1 MIGILVLA
9 GCADPTVEIIPNQ
22 IPGVRISGGPLDGSR
37 ASYTTRIFWTGW
49 DEDGVVVHFEY
60 AVDPPIAFT
69 LEEIE
74 TPESFPGITVEEIL
88 GPTQDQDTLR
98 ISKIVDG
105 RRVSF
110 DWVETLDF
118 NRSFAFQ
125 TPDPDS
131 VIQGGGLYPAS
142 TFSGLHTVLVRAV
155 DNEDA
160 YSTIDR
166 IGFQSFSITP
176 SSEISRPTTDQ
187 EISNLG
193 PLLTASWEGLDPDS
207 PEADKQPVGFL
218 YKLIRLDTLDPPVS
232 PIGITSPN
240 FLFKRGGDW
249 IYQSADTA
257 KIAINL
263 GTPGQYIFGVRAV
276 DVAGATEPFLDFGR
290 NAFKFQAFP
299 KGGKPILTVSEP
311 TIGTFQFR
319 GLEKIAEAE
328 VPARSPLRFRWSATA
343 EDYGG
348 EIESYS
354 WGVDIVDLDRDG
366 PDSGW
371 SGWGPSTGNFEP
383 IIFQQAGL
391 RLVYIRVRD
400 VAGAMTLGTILL
412 TVVDFTFDREILF
425 LDDSFDRI
433 FPRDWQHDTFWR
445 ERLRAYPGFA
455 GTQIFE
461 HHVQGPD
468 DLTLAAMPPDLEGLG
483 RYKLLIWEC
492 LGSGYDGQTAL
503 LKLSAIRPILAG
515 YLSAGGK
522 LWLGGRM
529 TVAATITADG
539 GRIADLNYP
548 KENLAKGMFA
558 WDYLKLHTTKLNND
572 KGAIVRNKLARAI
585 PFPNDPVIYDTMNV
599 DPSKIHFTQDG
610 VSHVDA
616 VFDPIFA
623 ETEVD
628 FVGNLDSLYVYGAV
642 GNILLGTSSGF
653 HNRLMAFRWH
663 DSDPSP
669 LHGRVQWFGFPL
681 YFFQDSEVQE
691 TVNRSLDW
699 FQEERLS
706 ASP

>member
-1 MIGILVLA
+1 MEL
-9 GCADPTVEIIPNQ
+9 IPNQ
-22 IPGVRISGGPLDGSR
+22 IPGIKISGGPLDGSR
-37 ASYTTRIFWTGW
+37 AAYTARIFWAGW

-60 AVDPPIAFT
+60 TVDPPIAFT

-74 TPESFPGITVEEIL
+74 APESAPGITVEEIL

-98 ISKIVDG
+98 VSKVVEG
-105 RRVSF
+105 RRISF
-110 DWVETLDF
+110 DWVETTEF
-118 NRSFAFQ
+118 SRIFAFQ

-131 VIQGGGLYPAS
+131 VIQGGRLEPGS
-142 TFSGLHTVLVRAV
+142 TYSGMHTVYVRAV

-160 YSTIDR
+160 YSKVDR
-166 IGFQSFSITP
+166 IGFEAFSITP
-176 SSEISRPTTDQ
+176 TSEISRPRTDQ

-193 PLLTASWEGLDPDS
+193 PLLFAAWEGLDPDS
-207 PEADKQPVGFL
+207 PEANKKPVGYI
-218 YKLIRLDTLDPPVS
+218 YKIIRLDTLDPPVS
-232 PIGITSPN
+232 PVLISSPN
-240 FLFKRGGDW
+240 ILFKKGGDW

-257 KIAINL
+257 KIVLNL

-299 KGGKPILTVSEP
+299 NGGKPILTVSEP
-311 TIGTFQFR
+311 TIGSFQFR
-319 GLEKIAEAE
+319 GLNQIAEAE
-328 VPARSPLRFRWSATA
+328 VPARIPLRFRWSATA

-348 EIESYS
+348 DIEGYS
-354 WGVDIVDLDRDG
+354 WGVNIIDLDRDG

-371 SGWGPSTGNFEP
+371 SGWGPLFGNFEP
-383 IIFQQAGL
+383 IILQQPGIH
-391 RLVYIRVRD
+391 LVYVRVRD
-400 VAGAMTLGTILL
+400 VAGAITLGTIFL
-412 TVVDFTFDREILF
+412 TVVDFTFDREVLF

-433 FPRDWQHDTFWR
+433 FPRDSQHDTFWR

-468 DLTLAAMPPDLEGLG
+468 DLTLAAVPPDLEDLG

-503 LKLSAIRPILAG
+503 LKLSAIRPVLAA

-529 TVAATITADG
+529 TIGATMTTADG
-539 GRIADLNYP
+539 RFADLFYP
-548 KENLAKGMFA
+548 KENLAEGMFA

-572 KGAIVRNKLARAI
+572 KGALERNKLAQAI
-585 PFPNDPVIYDTMNV
+585 PFPNNPVIYDTLNV
-599 DPSKIHFTQDG
+599 DQSKLRVVQIAA
-610 VSHVDA
+610 SHADA

-623 ETEVD
+623 ESEVNPPFIGD
-628 FVGNLDSLYVYGAV
+628 LDTLYVYGAA
-642 GNILLGTSSGF
+642 GNVLLGTSSGY
-653 HNRLMAFRWH
+653 HNRLVAFRWH
-663 DSDPSP
+663 DPDPDP

-681 YFFQDSEVQE
+681 YFFRDGEVQE
-691 TVNRSLDW
+691 TMNRSLDW
-699 FQEERLS
+699 FQEEQLS
-706 ASP
+706 AAP